1 MGNCL
6 GKKRA
11 CEEFTAPQ
19 LEPINRSDNAGN
31 INFLCRFNL
40 SYYNRE
46 QIYLIQKHF
55 YQNITNS
62 VGRLRLSNDYHT
74 LQ

>member
-1 MGNCL
+1 MGNCF

-11 CEEFTAPQ
+11 CEDVTAPQ

-31 INFLCRFNL
+31 IFFCRLNL

-46 QIYLIQKHF
+46 QIKLI
-55 YQNITNS
+55 
-62 VGRLRLSNDYHT
+62 
-74 LQ
+74 

>member
-11 CEEFTAPQ
+11 CEDFTAPQ

-31 INFLCRFNL
+31 INFLCRLNL
-40 SYYNRE
+40 SYYNEE
-46 QIYLIQKHF
+46 QIFIIQKHF
-55 YQNITNS
+55 Y
-62 VGRLRLSNDYHT
+62 
-74 LQ
+74 